1 MANTIIGLND
11 TPSSYSLSANKFLR
25 VNSDANAIQFWD
37 IQLDYLEDVES
48 SGAYAPS
55 VGQSLVYSADGK
67 WRPSTLDI
75 YAAGNGMNKAG
86 LTLNV
91 TALPGGGLTSNA
103 SGVFITDIA
112 NVSGTYGN
120 ATHVPAITVNSKGQI
135 TSVTPTTITATQATT
150 ITNSFVGNVVGTSG
164 QIVVTGG
171 TGNNSNATL
180 NLVATGVT
188 AATYG
193 NATTVPQITVDSYGR
208 IQNID
213 QIAVS
218 GGGSSSSNVTS
229 AFKTITVSGQT
240 NISSDSTE
248 DTLTIAAGSGMSIVT
263 NAPTD
268 TLTISAD
275 ASTIVGSVG
284 INSLNDIDTTGVSN
298 GQALVYN
305 SSTSKFEVGTPTTT
319 LANSG
324 VTAGTYGSSTNSA
337 RITVDAKGIV
347 TSVVEQAIP
356 QGDVTSVVAGTGL
369 TGGASTGDVTL
380 SIAQTGVTAKT
391 YGNATNYPVFTVDA
405 TGRITSVS
413 NVAVTGGGG
422 GGSAQSLSWNSG
434 TYALTISGGNTVDL
448 SVLYNNS
455 DLVSD
460 TTPQLG
466 GDLDING
473 KDIIST
479 SNQDIDLDP
488 NGTGVVVLKGNANR
502 GSGKLKL
509 NCENNSHGIFLQGP
523 PHSAGASY
531 TLVFPTTAG
540 SNDQVLTTDGSG
552 GLSWTTKASAYGNTQ
567 VQAYLT
573 AQGYSNT
580 VTAYQ
585 DLTLSGNTVSLT
597 KQFGNVDLSSIA
609 YHNDR
614 VASYL
619 SSQGYATQSTIV
631 AAITDSAP
639 ATLDTLNELA
649 AALGDDANFST
660 TTSNALGNR
669 LRIDVN
675 NQSLT
680 ASQKAN
686 ATQNLG
692 LATVASSGLFAD
704 LGSRP
709 IITLS
714 NSVLQYD
721 GTSVNLANIG
731 AQGNTG
737 ATGATGVGVTNAS
750 VNGAGNLIIT
760 LSNASTINAGNVTGP
775 QGAAG
780 SNGSN
785 GSDGI
790 SISGTSLSGSNLI
803 INFSNSSTVD
813 AGNIRGP
820 QGPAGNVTTVV
831 AGAGLTGGGSASSV
845 TIDVTGGDGITANAN
860 DIQVDNT
867 VVRTTGTQTIAGNKT
882 LTGTLGVNSIGQ
894 SGGNV
899 GITSLQQLG
908 AGGYITLFGDQSVKI
923 QNITYPSSD
932 GSAGQVL
939 TTNGAGALSFTTVN
953 ALANIVEDTT
963 PQLGGALDVNG
974 QDIVTTGNGDIDLD
988 PNGSGV
994 VVFKGNATKGAGQF
1008 KLNCENNSHGITIKG
1023 PPHSAAASY
1032 TLVLPDN
1039 DGSADQVLRTD
1050 GSGNLSWV
1058 NQTGGGGSGDITKVY
1073 ITAGAGLTGTV
1084 TTDSGDHNQTLA
1096 LNTSGVSAGT
1106 YGNSTTVPQIA
1117 VDTYGRITSVSNV
1130 TVSGGGG
1137 GGSQNLFDKIA
1148 VSGQSTVEADG
1159 TSDTLTLVGGS
1170 GISITT
1176 NASSDEITFT
1186 TAGGGSSATVQRFKL
1201 NYNSS
1206 GQLASTS
1213 NLTSLID
1220 SVSIDSASGGDV
1232 TVNFDS
1238 TINYPPG
1245 SVMMYGYDYAN
1256 NKYSMVPAETTM
1268 ALREIA
1274 GGGSSGSPTLF
1285 NGSSSIALKLRLR
1298 ETETGASRSFG
1309 TTTHAWIQFVI
1320 YE

>member
-1 MANTIIGLND
+1 MANTIVGLND

-25 VNSDANAIQFWD
+25 VNSDANAVQFWD
-37 IQLDYLEDVES
+37 IQLDYLEDVQA

-67 WRPSTLDI
+67 WRPSTLDV
-75 YAAGNGMNKAG
+75 YSAGNGLNKAG
-86 LTLNV
+86 LVFNV
-91 TALPGGGLTSNA
+91 TALAGGGLTANT

-112 NVSGTYGN
+112 NVSGSYGN
-120 ATHVPAITVNSKGQI
+120 ASHVPAITVNSKGQI
-135 TSVTPTTITATQATT
+135 TSVTPTLITATQANT
-150 ITNSFVGNVVGTSG
+150 ITNSFVGNVLGTSG
-164 QIVVTGG
+164 QISVTGG
-171 TGNNSNATL
+171 TGNNSNATI

-218 GGGSSSSNVTS
+218 GGGGSSGNVTS
-229 AFKTITVSGQT
+229 AFKTIAVSGQT
-240 NISSDSTE
+240 NISSDNTE
-248 DTLTIAAGSGMSIVT
+248 DTLTIAAGSGISLT
-263 NAPTD
+263 TAAPTD

-275 ASTIVGSVG
+275 GSAIVGSVG
-284 INSLNDIDTTGVSN
+284 INALNDIDTTGVSN

-305 SSTSKFEVGTPTTT
+305 SSTSKFQVGTPTTT

-369 TGGASTGDVTL
+369 TGGGSAGDVTL
-380 SIAQTGVTAKT
+380 SVAQTGVVAKT

-405 TGRITSVS
+405 TGRITNVS

-455 DLVSD
+455 DLLSD
-460 TTPQLG
+460 TSPQLG
-466 GDLDING
+466 GSLDING
-473 KDIIST
+473 QDIIST

-488 NGTGVVVLKGNANR
+488 NGVGVVVLKGNANR

-597 KQFGNVDLSSIA
+597 KQFGNVDLTSIA

-709 IITLS
+709 VITLS

-780 SNGSN
+780 SNGTN
-785 GSDGI
+785 GTDGI
-790 SISGTSLSGSNLI
+790 SITGTSLSGSNLI

-820 QGPAGNVTTVV
+820 VGPTGPS
-831 AGAGLTGGGSASSV
+831 GGGMS
-845 TIDVTGGDGITANAN
+845 
-860 DIQVDNT
+860 
-867 VVRTTGTQTIAGNKT
+867 
-882 LTGTLGVNSIGQ
+882 
-894 SGGNV
+894 
-899 GITSLQQLG
+899 
-908 AGGYITLFGDQSVKI
+908 
-923 QNITYPSSD
+923 
-932 GSAGQVL
+932 
-939 TTNGAGALSFTTVN
+939 
-953 ALANIVEDTT
+953 NIVEDTT
-963 PQLGGALDVNG
+963 PQLGGTLDANG
-974 QDIVTTGNGDIDLD
+974 NSIDMGTNVLTDDNLGQFITAYGWGNHASQGYLTSVLADTSPQLGADLDINGFDIVSTGNQNIDLD
-988 PNGSGV
+988 PNGAGV
-994 VVFKGNATKGAGQF
+994 VIFKGNATRGAGQF

-1023 PPHSAAASY
+1023 PPHSAGASY
-1032 TLVLPDN
+1032 TLTLPND
-1039 DGSADQVLRTD
+1039 DGSSGQVLTTNGAGVLTWTNKTADTD
-1050 GSGNLSWV
+1050 AQTLSISGNVITISGSGSNVDLTNALGNVS
-1058 NQTGGGGSGDITKVY
+1058 GGGGSGDITKVY

-1148 VSGQSTVEADG
+1148 VAGQSTVEADG
-1159 TSDTLTLVGGS
+1159 TSDTLTFVAGS

-1176 NASSDEITFT
+1176 DAGSDSVTFT

-1206 GQLASTS
+1206 GQLSSTS

-1238 TINYPPG
+1238 TINYPPA

>member
-25 VNSDANAIQFWD
+25 VNSDANAVQFWD
-37 IQLDYLEDVES
+37 IQLDYLEDVQA

-67 WRPSTLDI
+67 WRPSTLDV
-75 YAAGNGMNKAG
+75 YSAGNGLNKAG
-86 LTLNV
+86 LTFNV
-91 TALPGGGLTSNA
+91 TALAGGGLTSNT
-103 SGVFITDIA
+103 SGVFLTDIA
-112 NVSGTYGN
+112 NVSGSYGN

-135 TSVTPTTITATQATT
+135 TGVTPTTITATQATT

-171 TGNNSNATL
+171 TGNNSNATI

-208 IQNID
+208 IQNVD
-213 QIAVS
+213 QIPVV
-218 GGGSSSSNVTS
+218 GGGSGSVGNVTS
-229 AFKTITVSGQT
+229 AFKTIAVSGQT
-240 NISSDSTE
+240 NISSDNTE
-248 DTLTIAAGSGMSIVT
+248 DTLTIAAGSGISLT
-263 NAPTD
+263 TAAPTD

-275 ASTIVGSVG
+275 GSAIVGSVG
-284 INSLNDIDTTGVSN
+284 INALNDVDTTGVSN

-305 SSTSKFEVGTPTTT
+305 SSTSKFQVGTPSTT

-369 TGGASTGDVTL
+369 TGGGASGDVTL

-422 GGSAQSLSWNSG
+422 GGSEQSLSWNSG

-479 SNQDIDLDP
+479 SNQDIELNP

-502 GSGKLKL
+502 GAGKLKL
-509 NCENNSHGIFLQGP
+509 NCENNSHGIYLQGP

-552 GLSWTTKASAYGNTQ
+552 GLSWTTKASAYGNTE
-567 VQAYLT
+567 VQAYLNS
-573 AQGYSNT
+573 QGYSNT

-639 ATLDTLNELA
+639 TTLDTLNELA

-692 LATVASSGLFAD
+692 LATVASTGLFAD

-709 IITLS
+709 VITLS

-731 AQGNTG
+731 AQGPTG
-737 ATGATGVGVTNAS
+737 PTGATGVSVTNAS
-750 VNGAGNLIIT
+750 VNGAGSLILT

-780 SNGSN
+780 SNGTN
-785 GSDGI
+785 GTDGI
-790 SISGTSLSGSNLI
+790 SITNTSIVGSNLVVTL
-803 INFSNSSTVD
+803 SNTSTID
-813 AGNIRGP
+813 AGNVRGP
-820 QGPAGNVTTVV
+820 VGPTGATGPQGIQGPAGPQGNVGIQGPAGNVLVTSSNSAPSGASEGQMWYATDDGHTYIYIDSSWVQANPGQDPQTLSL
-831 AGAGLTGGGSASSV
+831 AGNVLTISGSNSSV
-845 TIDVTGGDGITANAN
+845 NLSSFADELN
-860 DIQVDNT
+860 DIIND
-867 VVRTTGTQTIAGNKT
+867 
-882 LTGTLGVNSIGQ
+882 
-894 SGGNV
+894 
-899 GITSLQQLG
+899 TS
-908 AGGYITLFGDQSVKI
+908 
-923 QNITYPSSD
+923 
-932 GSAGQVL
+932 
-939 TTNGAGALSFTTVN
+939 
-953 ALANIVEDTT
+953 
-963 PQLGGALDVNG
+963 PQLGGDLYTNG
-974 QDIVTTGNGDIDLD
+974 FDIKTESNQNIDLD
-988 PNGSGV
+988 PHGTGL

-1008 KLNCENNSHGITIKG
+1008 KLNCENNSHGIIIKG

-1032 TLVLPDN
+1032 TLTLPNN
-1039 DGSADQVLRTD
+1039 DGNADQVLKTD
-1050 GSGNLSWV
+1050 GSGNLAWV
-1058 NQTGGGGSGDITKVY
+1058 DQTGGGGSGDITKVY

-1096 LNTSGVSAGT
+1096 LNTTGVSAGT
-1106 YGNSTTVPQIA
+1106 YGNATTVPQIA

-1148 VSGQSTVEADG
+1148 VAGQSTVEADG
-1159 TSDTLTLVGGS
+1159 TSDTLTLVAGS

-1176 NASSDEITFT
+1176 DAGSDSVTFT

-1232 TVNFDS
+1232 TVTFDS
-1238 TINYPPG
+1238 TINYPPA

-1285 NGSSSIALKLRLR
+1285 SGSSSIALKLRLR